1 MKLSIIVC
9 LYNTKKEYFD
19 ACLKSIRQSSLKK
32 EDYELIVIDDG
43 SSQNYDDIIEKYD
56 PVFVKTENRGLLC
69 ARLFGVMIAKGDY
82 ITFCDADDTVSFN
95 YYAPMLKKAYLENAD
110 IVINDWAFDTV
121 STKYA
126 CGEDV
131 TIKQDLVIE
140 GEDIL
145 RFLASGEG
153 RAHSYF
159 VQWNKIFKK
168 SLLLSAKAELEKT
181 DAVSNKPF
189 TFSEDALCNF
199 FVMKNAKKLVNVHT
213 GYYFY
218 RVHDAQSVATNSK
231 ESLKKEI
238 DQMTLTLDIMLDSL
252 PSGMYGEKIKE
263 GLLEW
268 RSLMA
273 RKHYSYAKMQKHPEM
288 IEYIREKYHQDK
300 LEFSRVKDST
310 VYIGTRLLGNNFDE
324 IDRELARIYKA
335 DSEVRVIY
343 NKKDEYATKTIKYL
357 VEKKGV
363 KISDTAKRLII
374 VPKREIKLKNRLAH
388 NKIATKIGM
397 ALFKK
402 GSKMRAVLK
411 SKI

>member
-1 MKLSIIVC
+1 MKLSIVVC
-9 LYNTKKEYFD
+9 LYNTNKEYFD
-19 ACLKSIRQSSLKK
+19 KCLASIRANTLKK
-32 EDYELIVIDDG
+32 EEYELIVLDDG
-43 SSQNYDDIIEKYD
+43 SEIKYDEILKKYD
-56 PVFVKTENRGLLC
+56 PVYVKTENRGLL
-69 ARLFGVMIAKGDY
+69 ASRLYAIMIAKGEY
-82 ITFCDADDTVSFN
+82 VAFCDADDTVSFN
-95 YYAPMLKKAYLENAD
+95 YYEPMLDVAQRENAD
-110 IVINDWAFDTV
+110 VVINDWAFETQA
-121 STKYA
+121 TKYA
-126 CGEDV
+126 CDGDRTVNENL
-131 TIKQDLVIE
+131 KFE

-145 RFLASGEG
+145 TFFASGKG

-159 VQWNKIFKK
+159 VQWNKIFKR
-168 SLLLSAKAELEKT
+168 SLLLKAKAEIEKT

-252 PSGMYGEKIKE
+252 PSGIYGEKIKE
-263 GLLEW
+263 GILEW